1 MYKMFEVASI
11 NFQLAILKNL
21 GEKGEFETLEC
32 LSPDGVGVVKSR
44 FFFHI
49 NQNVL

>member
-32 LSPDGVGVVKSR
+32 LSPDGVVKSR